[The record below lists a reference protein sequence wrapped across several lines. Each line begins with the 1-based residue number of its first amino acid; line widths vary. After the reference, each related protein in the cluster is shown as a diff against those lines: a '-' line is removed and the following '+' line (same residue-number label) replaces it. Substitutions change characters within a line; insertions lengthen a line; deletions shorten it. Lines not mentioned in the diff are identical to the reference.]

1 MIQNLRNIK
10 RKFNIARKVNWVK
23 TLYFNF
29 KMFPFS
35 IAKKLPVFFYGSV
48 KFTSLKGSIIID
60 APLRIGMIGFGQ
72 PYEMTTM
79 SCGIAELFLE
89 GYMTFKGH
97 VAFSKDVFLYIKKN
111 AHFEIGHLSTIA
123 TKSKIICTHK
133 ISLGSFVQCGS
144 ETQFIDTNFH
154 SMINTQTGIRYPMSA
169 PIDIADYVY
178 IGSRV
183 TIMKH
188 TVIPSY
194 FTIASHSLTNKNYAS
209 LGSNTLIGGLPAK
222 QLKGNIS
229 RDWEGERESLEKNL
243 IINF

>member
-72 PYEMTTM
+72 PYEMTTS

>member
-60 APLRIGMIGFGQ
+60 APLKTAMIGFGQ
-72 PYEMTTM
+72 PYEMNTR

-89 GYMTFKGH
+89 GNMIFKGH
-97 VAFSKDVFLYIKKN
+97 VAFSKDVFLYIKQD
-111 AHFEIGHLSTIA
+111 ADFEIGHLSSIA
-123 TKSKIICTHK
+123 TRSKIICTHK

-154 SMINTQTGIRYPMSA
+154 SMINTQTGVRYPMSA
-169 PIDIADYVY
+169 PIDISDYVY

-183 TIMKH
+183 MIMKH

-194 FTIASHSLTNKNYAS
+194 FTIASNSLTNKNYTS
-209 LGSNTLIGGLPAK
+209 LGRNTLIGGLPAK
-222 QLKGNIS
+222 LIKENIS

>member
-123 TKSKIICTHK
+123 TKSKIICTLK

-169 PIDIADYVY
+169 AIDIADYVY